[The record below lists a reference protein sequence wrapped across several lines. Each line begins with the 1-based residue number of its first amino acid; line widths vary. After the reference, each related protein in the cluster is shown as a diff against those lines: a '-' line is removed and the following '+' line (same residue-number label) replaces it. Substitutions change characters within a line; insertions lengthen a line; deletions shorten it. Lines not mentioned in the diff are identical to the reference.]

1 MSKYQIKPALR
12 RGLIMTRSIKLGG
25 LAIAALLIAAPLGAA
40 SAADMA
46 VKAPMKPVPVPY
58 SWTGFYIGVNG
69 GGAQGWTSWQYYT
82 LPGPTPS
89 TAFANHDAAGGMA
102 GGTVGYNWQ
111 AGTNWVVGVEG
122 DGDWSQITGSAA
134 CPNPVFSCESK
145 IKDIATARGRL
156 GWAEDRV
163 LFYVTGG
170 AAWGDVNLRTVNTAG
185 GPVPPTGTPINGTT
199 SDRLGWTAGGGVEAM
214 IAQTPLS
221 AKLEVLYYDLGSHNF
236 NVDNPAAIF
245 VHGRENGTM
254 VRAGLNWRFTAWK

>member
-1 MSKYQIKPALR
+1 MKNLV
-12 RGLIMTRSIKLGG
+12 
-25 LAIAALLIAAPLGAA
+25 LGALA
-40 SAADMA
+40 SVALICAGGAHAADMA
-46 VKAPMKPVPVPY
+46 VKAPPMAPYVPAPN
-58 SWTGFYIGVNG
+58 WTGFYIGVNG
-69 GGAQGWTSWQYYT
+69 GGAQGTTTWQYY
-82 LPGPTPS
+82 LFPGPTPS
-89 TAFANHDAAGGMA
+89 PFYANHDAAGGMV

-170 AAWGDVNLRTVNTAG
+170 AAWGDVNLRTVNSAG
-185 GPVPPTGTPINGTT
+185 GPVPPSGTPINGTT

-236 NVDNPAAIF
+236 NVDNPALLL

-254 VRAGLNWRFTAWK
+254 VRAGLNWRFGAWK

>member
-1 MSKYQIKPALR
+1 MKYETFAR
-12 RGLIMTRSIKLGG
+12 
-25 LAIAALLIAAPLGAA
+25 IAVTALLIAAPLGVA
-40 SAADMA
+40 SAADMP
-46 VKAPMKPVPVPY
+46 VKAPMKAVPVPY

-69 GGAQGWTSWQYYT
+69 GGAQGTTTWQYY
-82 LPGPTPS
+82 LFPGPTPS
-89 TAFANHDAAGGMA
+89 PFYANHDAAGGMV

-134 CPNPVFSCESK
+134 CPNPVFSCESRSK
-145 IKDIATARGRL
+145 ILPPRAAVSAGRRI
-156 GWAEDRV
+156 EV

-170 AAWGDVNLRTVNTAG
+170 AAWGDVNLRTVNSAG
-185 GPVPPTGTPINGTT
+185 GPVPPSGTPINGTT

-236 NVDNPAAIF
+236 NVDNPALLL

-254 VRAGLNWRFTAWK
+254 VRAGLNWRFGAWK